1 MTVVYTYNDF
11 PAGATESQIP
21 ASGNDGRGIKV
32 VNTSSI
38 LYNKT
43 PSNFECPYS
52 ASVDGTYT
60 YTVGITNGTTN
71 QYSKTNSYSFSGSG
85 TFSVDISDNTHAMQA
100 GDGIFLHINS
110 SNVTLTRATW
120 SSEAASYDAGNTI
133 RHNYM
138 SSGSETGS
146 NETTSDMKYIIEDGA
161 SPVTSSPTLQPPPP
175 AFVRF

>member
-1 MTVVYTYNDF
+1 
-11 PAGATESQIP
+11 
-21 ASGNDGRGIKV
+21 
-32 VNTSSI
+32 
-38 LYNKT
+38 
-43 PSNFECPYS
+43 
-52 ASVDGTYT
+52 
-60 YTVGITNGTTN
+60 
-71 QYSKTNSYSFSGSG
+71 
-85 TFSVDISDNTHAMQA
+85 MQA

>member
-11 PAGATESQIP
+11 PSGATESQIP
-21 ASGNDGRGIKV
+21 ANGNDGRGIKV

-38 LYNKT
+38 LYDKT

-52 ASVDGTYT
+52 ASVNGSYT

-71 QYSKTNSYSFSGSG
+71 QYSKTGSYSFTGSG
-85 TFSVDISDNTHAMQA
+85 TFTLDISDNTYAMQD
-100 GDGIFLHINS
+100 GDGIFLHIDS
-110 SNVTLTRATW
+110 PNVNLTRATW
-120 SSEAASYDAGNTI
+120 SSEASSYDAGNTI

-146 NETTSDMKYIIEDGA
+146 NETTSDMKYIIEADSGP
-161 SPVTSSPTLQPPPP
+161 SPSTGTRLPPPP
-175 AFVRF
+175 LVVHF